1 MLKKPSQVKS
11 KRAAGRRVAIVASRY
26 NPRYVNSMLR
36 AAKAELAKAKVSVE
50 VVRVPGAFEI
60 PAVAWGGGA
69 PGGAA
74 RGGGPALATRWAKPV
89 DAILCLGIILR
100 GETTHAE
107 HIGQA
112 VTAALARLQI
122 EHSLPVIHEVLLLEN
137 REQAA
142 RRCLDAQHNRGIEA
156 ARTAVEMTRVMRG
169 VGA

>member
-1 MLKKPSQVKS
+1 MLKKATQAKA
-11 KRAAGRRVAIVASRY
+11 KRATGTRVAVIASRY

-36 AAKAELAKAKVSVE
+36 AVKAELAMAKVVVE

-60 PAVAWGGGA
+60 PAVAS
-69 PGGAA
+69 
-74 RGGGPALATRWAKPV
+74 ALAKRLAKPV

-107 HIGQA
+107 HIGEA

-122 EHSLPVIHEVLLLEN
+122 ERSLPVIHEVLLLEN

-142 RRCLDAQHNRGIEA
+142 RRCLDPRHNRGIEA
-156 ARTAVEMTRVMRG
+156 ARTAIEMTHVMRRLG
-169 VGA
+169 T